1 MHHAIWES
9 EDIMDRINQVWPAWH
24 TVEQIG
30 KGAFGEVYKARRQIQ
45 DEVFY
50 SAVKVIR
57 IPQDE
62 GEIKEMLSDGQTSQ
76 SIQYYYGSIA
86 KSLMDE
92 IRVMDML
99 KSAANIVNIE
109 DFEIN
114 ERENG
119 IGWDVYIRMELL
131 ENLDTYR
138 RHNRMDAARVAKLG
152 ADICRAL
159 EYCEKCRIIHRD
171 IKPSNIFVDSYGN
184 FKLGDF
190 GIARQME
197 KTQGTL
203 SRKGTEMYMAPEVR
217 FGEKGSGYN
226 VDIYALGLVMYR
238 LLNNNRM
245 PFEPLDKEMITYK
258 DKEEAMFRRLKGDE
272 LPPPANADPGLA
284 SVILKACCADK
295 NRRYQS
301 ASEMRADLE
310 RLRLERMTAAPDRT
324 EKQGQSLRT
333 AQDPTT
339 GAVQTA
345 AQTPVERSAGKA
357 GKRILIASSAAA
369 AVLLL
374 ILVIVILVP
383 FYQRERRE
391 SLFDKAQADFAHGFY
406 EEALDG
412 YERAVERYP
421 DDERGYT
428 GAAEVYSEQGD
439 YENALEILREGS
451 SVCADRNGVIADQI
465 SRIEEEQGYT
475 LQLQYAEEL
484 EEKGD
489 YAGAEAAYQEA
500 IGSGSAAPE
509 AYVGLIR
516 LYIRQDD
523 LESAQRYLSD
533 ENTGLSADDKE
544 QLTDLYTLQ
553 EIWHMTENSDFEKL
567 TAYFSGD
574 REQLGVGT
582 YYYQDGQ
589 ILDGISSGKGMIL
602 ESWGVYV
609 GEIRDNERSGE
620 GRQFGAYSDSDTEYT
635 VSDGTWSENMANGQC
650 TYREFSRKDSAGD
663 TWNWSWTGNM
673 TDNLFDG
680 NITVSWSRT
689 DGSEKD
695 TGMIHAENGTFPCI
709 RKEGN
714 SAYVYLEGTSTD
726 RYWMVSSED
735 DLKNRGNWNSL

>member
-238 LLNNNRM
+238 CLLN
-245 PFEPLDKEMITYK
+245 
-258 DKEEAMFRRLKGDE
+258 
-272 LPPPANADPGLA
+272 
-284 SVILKACCADK
+284 
-295 NRRYQS
+295 
-301 ASEMRADLE
+301 
-310 RLRLERMTAAPDRT
+310 
-324 EKQGQSLRT
+324 
-333 AQDPTT
+333 
-339 GAVQTA
+339 
-345 AQTPVERSAGKA
+345 
-357 GKRILIASSAAA
+357 
-369 AVLLL
+369 LL
-374 ILVIVILVP
+374 
-383 FYQRERRE
+383 
-391 SLFDKAQADFAHGFY
+391 
-406 EEALDG
+406 
-412 YERAVERYP
+412 
-421 DDERGYT
+421 T
-428 GAAEVYSEQGD
+428 
-439 YENALEILREGS
+439 
-451 SVCADRNGVIADQI
+451 
-465 SRIEEEQGYT
+465 
-475 LQLQYAEEL
+475 
-484 EEKGD
+484 
-489 YAGAEAAYQEA
+489 
-500 IGSGSAAPE
+500 
-509 AYVGLIR
+509 
-516 LYIRQDD
+516 
-523 LESAQRYLSD
+523 
-533 ENTGLSADDKE
+533 
-544 QLTDLYTLQ
+544 
-553 EIWHMTENSDFEKL
+553 
-567 TAYFSGD
+567 
-574 REQLGVGT
+574 
-582 YYYQDGQ
+582 
-589 ILDGISSGKGMIL
+589 
-602 ESWGVYV
+602 
-609 GEIRDNERSGE
+609 
-620 GRQFGAYSDSDTEYT
+620 
-635 VSDGTWSENMANGQC
+635 
-650 TYREFSRKDSAGD
+650 RK
-663 TWNWSWTGNM
+663 
-673 TDNLFDG
+673 
-680 NITVSWSRT
+680 
-689 DGSEKD
+689 
-695 TGMIHAENGTFPCI
+695 
-709 RKEGN
+709 
-714 SAYVYLEGTSTD
+714 
-726 RYWMVSSED
+726 
-735 DLKNRGNWNSL
+735 